1 MQRDNVT
8 ASFYFNLSGVTSS
21 NQISKSTSFVTFS
34 IHIVTFSGEIGIN
47 GIARKEEV
55 KYILPSNKNPP
66 VTGLGGQFIKLF
78 QVMRL
83 QYFCW

>member
-34 IHIVTFSGEIGIN
+34 IHIVTFSGEIGKKGELAKKAVVKFN
-47 GIARKEEV
+47 VSRKPPADPRDGIGSLIKD
-55 KYILPSNKNPP
+55 
-66 VTGLGGQFIKLF
+66 IKLYRF
-78 QVMRL
+78 YL
-83 QYFCW
+83 K